1 MGLRQLATVLK
12 ADWVS
17 LIASPKLGLGPAP
30 SPAPALAREA
40 GWREAIALTVALWLF
55 VAIIY
60 LPILIDRHPGQP
72 WTSVAWDEVTLL
84 LSMMLAM
91 PVFALFK
98 ATRDWPVAQRAL
110 ALGLG
115 VLTVSMIQVTFDLL
129 YTGLI
134 ANRVD
139 TAWENLPTD
148 LSRAYRATFNYVC
161 VFGVNVA
168 LFHLVS
174 ARRHELQQAQEL
186 AHALSAAQHAQLAA
200 LRYQLNPHFLFNTL
214 NAISA
219 MIVTRRNDEAE
230 LMTDKLSSFL
240 RASLASDPTELVPLD
255 QELTLMEDYLE
266 IESIRF
272 GDRLHVEIDCA
283 REACGVPIPSF
294 LLQPLVEN
302 AIKYGVAPSLEP
314 VNIRVTGR
322 REGSDLVVT
331 VEDDGRGAGQAV
343 KTGGAGVGLD
353 NIRKRL
359 KALYGD
365 NGVLSAEPRNPG
377 FAATIRLPTEP
388 A

>member
-1 MGLRQLATVLK
+1 MGLISLATVLK

-17 LIASPKLGLGPAP
+17 LLGTPHAAAAPAP
-30 SPAPALAREA
+30 RLAPEA
-40 GWREAIALTVALWLF
+40 GWREAVALTVALWTF

-72 WTSVAWDEVTLL
+72 WTSVLLDEVTLV
-84 LSMMLAM
+84 LSMFLAM
-91 PVFALFK
+91 PLFALFRG
-98 ATRDWPVAQRAL
+98 TRDWPLAQRTL

-115 VLTVSMIQVTFDLL
+115 VVTVSMVQVTFDLL

-174 ARRHELQQAQEL
+174 ARRHELKQAQEL
-186 AHALSAAQHAQLAA
+186 AHARSSAQHAQLAA

-272 GDRLHVEIDCA
+272 GDRLHVEIDCSSN
-283 REACGVPIPSF
+283 ACAVPIPSF

-314 VNIRVTGR
+314 VNIRVIGR
-322 REGSDLVVT
+322 RDGDDLVVT

-343 KTGGAGVGLD
+343 KIGSTGVGLD
-353 NIRKRL
+353 NVRKRL
-359 KALYGD
+359 RTIYGD
-365 NGVLSAEPRNPG
+365 AGQLTAETREVG
-377 FAATIRLPTEP
+377 FAATIRLPAEP

>member
-1 MGLRQLATVLK
+1 MG
-12 ADWVS
+12 
-17 LIASPKLGLGPAP
+17 
-30 SPAPALAREA
+30 REA
-40 GWREAIALTVALWLF
+40 GWREAILLTVALWTF

-60 LPILIDRHPGQP
+60 LPILLDRHPGDN
-72 WTSVAWDEVTLL
+72 WLSVALDEATLL
-84 LSMMLAM
+84 LSMLLAM
-91 PVFALFK
+91 PIFAVFQG
-98 ATRDWPVAQRAL
+98 TRDWPASKRTVAL
-110 ALGLG
+110 ALA
-115 VLTVSMIQVTFDLL
+115 VLTAAIIQVAFDLI

-134 ANRVD
+134 ADGVN

-174 ARRHELQQAQEL
+174 SRRHELQQAQEL
-186 AHALSAAQHAQLAA
+186 AHALSTAQHAQLAA

-219 MIVTRRNDEAE
+219 MIVTKRNEEAE

-255 QELTLMEDYLE
+255 QELSLMEDYLE

-283 REACGVPIPSF
+283 SDACSVPVPSF

-302 AIKYGVAPSLEP
+302 AIKYGVAPSREP

-322 REGSDLVVT
+322 REGEQLVVT
-331 VEDDGRGAGQAV
+331 VEDDGAGAENAV
-343 KTGGAGVGLD
+343 KQGGAGVGLQ
-353 NIRKRL
+353 NIRRRL
-359 KALYGD
+359 SALYGD
-365 NGVLSAEPRNPG
+365 AASISAAKRDPG
-377 FAATIRLPTEP
+377 FASTIRLPAVP
-388 A
+388 SRGR

>member
-1 MGLRQLATVLK
+1 
-12 ADWVS
+12 
-17 LIASPKLGLGPAP
+17 
-30 SPAPALAREA
+30 
-40 GWREAIALTVALWLF
+40 
-55 VAIIY
+55 
-60 LPILIDRHPGQP
+60 
-72 WTSVAWDEVTLL
+72 
-84 LSMMLAM
+84 M
-91 PVFALFK
+91 PLFALFR
-98 ATRDWPVAQRAL
+98 ATRDWSNGQRAL

-115 VLTVSMIQVTFDLL
+115 VLTVSIVQVTFDLL

-161 VFGVNVA
+161 VFAVNLA
-168 LFHLVS
+168 LFHLVNS
-174 ARRHELQQAQEL
+174 RRHELKQAQEL

-219 MIVTRRNDEAE
+219 MIVTRRNEEAE

-255 QELTLMEDYLE
+255 QELTLIEDYLE

-272 GDRLHVEIDCA
+272 GDRLHVEIDCSSD
-283 REACGVPIPSF
+283 ACSVPIPSF

-322 REGSDLVVT
+322 REGNELIVT

-343 KTGGAGVGLD
+343 KIGGTGVGLD
-353 NIRKRL
+353 NVRKRL
-359 KALYGD
+359 KAIYGD
-365 NGVLSAEPRNPG
+365 AAALNADTQEPG
-377 FAATIRLPTEP
+377 FAATICLPAEP

>member
-1 MGLRQLATVLK
+1 VATVMK
-12 ADWVS
+12 ADWMS
-17 LIASPKLGLGPAP
+17 LL
-30 SPAPALAREA
+30 APARSAIATPES
-40 GWREAIALTVALWLF
+40 GWRQAIIVTVALWAF

-60 LPILIDRHPGQP
+60 LPILIERHPEAG
-72 WTSVAWDEVTLL
+72 WVSVALDEVTLV
-84 LSMMLAM
+84 LSMLLAM
-91 PVFALFK
+91 PLFAVFR
-98 ATRDWPVAQRAL
+98 ATQNWDVPRRAIAL
-110 ALGLG
+110 AGA
-115 VLTVSMIQVTFDLL
+115 VLTVAVLQVCFDLL

-174 ARRHELQQAQEL
+174 ARRHELEQAKEL
-186 AHALSAAQHAQLAA
+186 AHALSTAQNAQLAA

-219 MIVTRRNDEAE
+219 MIVTRRNEEAE

-255 QELTLMEDYLE
+255 QELSLMEDYLE

-283 REACGVPIPSF
+283 NDACSVPVPSF

-322 REGSDLVVT
+322 REGDDLIVT
-331 VEDDGRGAGQAV
+331 VEDDGRGASNAV
-343 KTGGAGVGLD
+343 KPSGTGVGLQ
-353 NIRKRL
+353 NIRRRL
-359 KALYGD
+359 AALYGD
-365 NGVLSAEPRNPG
+365 TASVSAAPREPG
-377 FAATIRLPTEP
+377 FSATVRLPVALKPRFEP

>member
-1 MGLRQLATVLK
+1 M
-12 ADWVS
+12 S
-17 LIASPKLGLGPAP
+17 LIASAP
-30 SPAPALAREA
+30 SAEAPVQPVIREA
-40 GWREAIALTVALWLF
+40 GWREAILLTIALWSF

-60 LPILIDRHPGQP
+60 LPIFLERHAGEG
-72 WTSVAWDEVTLL
+72 WTSVALDEVTLVI
-84 LSMMLAM
+84 SM
-91 PVFALFK
+91 VFALPLF
-98 ATRDWPVAQRAL
+98 AIFRGTRDWNLMPRAFAL
-110 ALGLG
+110 AAA
-115 VLTVSMIQVTFDLL
+115 VLAAAVVQVCFDLI
-129 YTGLI
+129 YTGFV
-134 ANRVD
+134 ANRID

-174 ARRHELQQAQEL
+174 SRRHEVLQAQEL
-186 AHALSAAQHAQLAA
+186 AHALSTAQHAQLAA

-255 QELTLMEDYLE
+255 QELTLIEDYLE

-283 REACGVPIPSF
+283 SDACHVPIPSF
-294 LLQPLVEN
+294 LLQPLIEN

-314 VNIRVTGR
+314 VVIRVIGR
-322 REGSDLVVT
+322 REDDELVVT
-331 VEDDGRGAGQAV
+331 VEDDGRANGNAM
-343 KTGGAGVGLD
+343 TSGGTGVGLQ
-353 NIRKRL
+353 NVRQRL
-359 KALYGD
+359 SALYGD
-365 NGVLSAEPRNPG
+365 LASLAAGARDPG
-377 FAATIRLPTEP
+377 YAATIRLPAHADP
-388 A
+388 GA

>member
-1 MGLRQLATVLK
+1 MADRMSLLA
-12 ADWVS
+12 S
-17 LIASPKLGLGPAP
+17 SRASA
-30 SPAPALAREA
+30 APASGSGLAGGA
-40 GWREAIALTVALWLF
+40 GWREAILLTVALWTF

-60 LPILIDRHPGQP
+60 LPILIDRHTGDN
-72 WTSVAWDEVTLL
+72 WTSVALDEVTVL
-84 LSMMLAM
+84 LSMALAM
-91 PVFALFK
+91 PLFALFRVTEEW
-98 ATRDWPVAQRAL
+98 AVPRRIL
-110 ALGLG
+110 ALGG
-115 VLTVSMIQVTFDLL
+115 AVLTVSVVQVVFDLL

-168 LFHLVS
+168 LFHLVNS
-174 ARRHELQQAQEL
+174 RRHELSQAKEL
-186 AHALSAAQHAQLAA
+186 AQALSAAQHAQLAA

-272 GDRLHVEIDCA
+272 GERLHVEIDCA
-283 REACGVPIPSF
+283 SDACGVPVPSF

-322 REGSDLVVT
+322 REGEHLVVT
-331 VEDDGRGAGQAV
+331 VEDDGKGAANAV
-343 KTGGAGVGLD
+343 PAGGTGVGLQ
-353 NIRKRL
+353 NVRRRL
-359 KALYGD
+359 SALYGD
-365 NGVLSAEPRNPG
+365 SASVEAGSRSPG
-377 FAATIRLPTEP
+377 YASVIRMPVDP
-388 A
+388 PQAR

>member
-1 MGLRQLATVLK
+1 MGLMQLATVLK

-17 LIASPKLGLGPAP
+17 LIAPPTASAVPAP
-30 SPAPALAREA
+30 PLAREA
-40 GWREAIALTVALWLF
+40 GWREAALLTVALWTF

-60 LPILIDRHPGQP
+60 LPVLLDRHAGQA
-72 WTSVAWDEVTLL
+72 WSVLLDEVTLV
-84 LSMMLAM
+84 LSMALAM
-91 PVFALFK
+91 PLFALFR
-98 ATRDWPVAQRAL
+98 ATRDWPLAQRTL

-115 VLTVSMIQVTFDLL
+115 VLTVSIVQVTFDLL

-134 ANRVD
+134 ADRVD

-161 VFGVNVA
+161 VFGVNVV

-219 MIVTRRNDEAE
+219 MIVTKRNDEAE

-255 QELTLMEDYLE
+255 QELTLIEDYLE

-283 REACGVPIPSF
+283 SDACSVPVPSF

-302 AIKYGVAPSLEP
+302 AIKYGVAPSLDP

-322 REGSDLVVT
+322 RENGELIVT

-343 KTGGAGVGLD
+343 KVGGAGVGLG
-353 NIRKRL
+353 NVRKRL
-359 KALYGD
+359 KAIYGD
-365 NGVLSAEPRNPG
+365 AARLAAEPRQPG
-377 FAATIRLPTEP
+377 FAATIRLPAEP

>member
-1 MGLRQLATVLK
+1 MSLLGSSRAAAT
-12 ADWVS
+12 
-17 LIASPKLGLGPAP
+17 PAP
-30 SPAPALAREA
+30 TSFQAGGA
-40 GWREAIALTVALWLF
+40 GWREAILLTVALWTF

-60 LPILIDRHPGQP
+60 LPILIDRHPGEG
-72 WTSVAWDEVTLL
+72 WVSVALDEVTLL
-84 LSMMLAM
+84 LSMALAM
-91 PVFALFK
+91 PLFALFR
-98 ATRDWPVAQRAL
+98 ATEEWEVPRRVL
-110 ALGLG
+110 ALGG
-115 VLTVSMIQVTFDLL
+115 AVLAAAIVQVCFDLL

-148 LSRAYRATFNYVC
+148 LGRAYRATFNYVC

-168 LFHLVS
+168 LFHLVNS
-174 ARRHELQQAQEL
+174 RRHELSQAKEL
-186 AHALSAAQHAQLAA
+186 AQALSAAQHAQLAA

-255 QELTLMEDYLE
+255 QELTLIEDYLE

-272 GDRLHVEIDCA
+272 GERLHVEIDCA
-283 REACGVPIPSF
+283 SDACSVPIPSF

-322 REGSDLVVT
+322 RDGDELIVT
-331 VEDDGRGAGQAV
+331 VEDDGKGAANAV
-343 KTGGAGVGLD
+343 APGGTGVGLQ
-353 NIRKRL
+353 NVRRRL
-359 KALYGD
+359 SALYGELASVAA
-365 NGVLSAEPRNPG
+365 GPRDPG
-377 FAATIRLPTEP
+377 YASVIRMPVKPPPTR
-388 A
+388 

>member
-17 LIASPKLGLGPAP
+17 LLG
-30 SPAPALAREA
+30 SPAPDTAPAPVLAREA
-40 GWREAIALTVALWLF
+40 GWREAIVLTIALWTF
-55 VAIIY
+55 IAIIY

-72 WTSVAWDEVTLL
+72 WTTVALDEVTLL
-84 LSMMLAM
+84 LSMVLAM
-91 PVFALFK
+91 PLFALFS
-98 ATRDWPVAQRAL
+98 ATRGWPLPQRTL
-110 ALGLG
+110 AMGLA
-115 VLTVSMIQVTFDLL
+115 VLTVSIVQVTFDLL

-174 ARRHELQQAQEL
+174 ARRHELQQAREL

-219 MIVTRRNDEAE
+219 MIVTRRNEEAE

-240 RASLASDPTELVPLD
+240 RASLASDPTELVPLE
-255 QELTLMEDYLE
+255 QELTLIEDYLE

-283 REACGVPIPSF
+283 SAACSVPIPSF

-302 AIKYGVAPSLEP
+302 AIKYGVAPSLDP
-314 VNIRVTGR
+314 VVIRVTGR
-322 REGSDLVVT
+322 REGQELVVT
-331 VEDDGRGAGQAV
+331 VEDDGRGASAAV
-343 KTGGAGVGLD
+343 KSGSTGVGLD
-353 NIRKRL
+353 NVRKRL
-359 KALYGD
+359 RAIYGD
-365 NGVLSAEPRNPG
+365 AAALSAGARDPG
-377 FAATIRLPTEP
+377 YAAVVRLPAEP

>member
-1 MGLRQLATVLK
+1 MGLGKLATVLK

-17 LIASPKLGLGPAP
+17 LTTSPPLS
-30 SPAPALAREA
+30 SPADTKLAHEA
-40 GWREAIALTVALWLF
+40 GWREAIALTIALWVFVAL
-55 VAIIY
+55 IY

-72 WTSVAWDEVTLL
+72 WTSVALDEVTLI
-84 LSMMLAM
+84 LSMFLAM
-91 PVFALFK
+91 PLFALFRT
-98 ATRDWPVAQRAL
+98 TRDWPIAHRTL
-110 ALGLG
+110 ALLLG
-115 VLTVSMIQVTFDLL
+115 VLTVSIVQVTFDLL

-255 QELTLMEDYLE
+255 QELTLIEDYLE

-283 REACGVPIPSF
+283 SNACAVPIPSF

-314 VNIRVTGR
+314 VVIRVTGR
-322 REGSDLVVT
+322 REGEDLVVI
-331 VEDDGRGAGQAV
+331 VEDDGRGSAQAV
-343 KTGGAGVGLD
+343 KTGSTGVGLD
-353 NIRKRL
+353 NVRKRL
-359 KALYGD
+359 KAIYGD
-365 NGVLSAEPRNPG
+365 AATLSAHPADRG
-377 FAATIRLPTEP
+377 FAATIRLPAE
-388 A
+388 AA

>member
-1 MGLRQLATVLK
+1 MATVLK
-12 ADWVS
+12 ADWMS
-17 LIASPKLGLGPAP
+17 LLTSTPIAEAP
-30 SPAPALAREA
+30 VQPIMREA
-40 GWREAIALTVALWLF
+40 GWREAILLTIALWSF

-60 LPILIDRHPGQP
+60 LPVLLDRHAGEG
-72 WTSVAWDEVTLL
+72 WGSVALDEGTVLV
-84 LSMMLAM
+84 SMALAM
-91 PVFALFK
+91 PLFAVFQG
-98 ATRDWPVAQRAL
+98 TRDWALLPRAFAL
-110 ALGLG
+110 AGA
-115 VLTVSMIQVTFDLL
+115 VLAISIFQVGFDLM
-129 YTGLI
+129 YTGI
-134 ANRVD
+134 VANRVD

-148 LSRAYRATFNYVC
+148 VSRGYRATFNYVC

-174 ARRHELQQAQEL
+174 SRRHEVQQAQEL

-219 MIVTRRNDEAE
+219 MIVTRRNEEAE

-272 GDRLHVEIDCA
+272 GERLHVEIDCA
-283 REACGVPIPSF
+283 SDACHVPIPSF

-322 REGSDLVVT
+322 REGEELVVT
-331 VEDDGRGAGQAV
+331 VEDDGRATGIAV
-343 KTGGAGVGLD
+343 KTGSAGVGLQ
-353 NIRKRL
+353 NVRQRL
-359 KALYGD
+359 WALYGELAMLTA
-365 NGVLSAEPRNPG
+365 GSRGEG
-377 FAATIRLPTEP
+377 FAATIRLPVAAPTP
-388 A
+388 RGD